1 MCLHKFIRRAIR
13 VVSQCQIES
22 CVRSVKHALAA
33 AIALVFVPVCVR
45 VTPGFCNMSS
55 QHVKQTTCQ
64 SAVSECVRHQR
75 VCVWLT
81 WPRVACVEVISRLAC
96 SRQNLALH
104 LGQHSLPKLV
114 HPFMLHAVNFCKVD
128 LSVEL
133 LSEARDWPSITTHSS
148 SLLSRVP
155 VLSRVTLFTESCRRR
170 TRGELLLLPVSSG
183 VCT

>member
-1 MCLHKFIRRAIR
+1 MSNRVLCEKCQTRARCSNSSI
-13 VVSQCQIES
+13 VP
-22 CVRSVKHALAA
+22 
-33 AIALVFVPVCVR
+33 VPVCVR

-155 VLSRVTLFTESCRRR
+155 VLSRAPVLSRVTLFTESCRRR

>member
-33 AIALVFVPVCVR
+33 AIALVPVPVCVR

-64 SAVSECVRHQR
+64 SAVSDACGTS

-81 WPRVACVEVISRLAC
+81 WPRVACVEVIIILAC

-114 HPFMLHAVNFCKVD
+114 HPFILHAVNFCKVD